1 MTFGQESITHFIIEN
16 VMDEILKRL
25 EIIERHVLDQNL
37 IMKQVLNFNEACRFL
52 EVSQSHLYK
61 LTSAGSIPHYKPNG
75 KKLYF
80 NRAELESWLLRN
92 RNSTQEEIDRRAAD
106 YLIKKGR
113 VKL

>member
-1 MTFGQESITHFIIEN
+1 
-16 VMDEILKRL
+16 MDEILKRL